1 MVIFYGDDSGKIEY
15 LLWFMV
21 IFYFLIIDDYG
32 GKIYCLW
39 CFMVIFLM
47 VIIVGKLYSIF

>member
-1 MVIFYGDDSGKIEY
+1 MIYGD
-15 LLWFMV
+15 
-21 IFYFLIIDDYG
+21 FLFFNDDYG